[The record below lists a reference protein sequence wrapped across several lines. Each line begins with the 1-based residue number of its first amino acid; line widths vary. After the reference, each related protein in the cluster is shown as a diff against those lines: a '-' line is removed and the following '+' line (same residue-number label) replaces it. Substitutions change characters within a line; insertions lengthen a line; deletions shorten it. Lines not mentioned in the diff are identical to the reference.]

1 MWRWHRPPNLRLT
14 PRTDEGLGLD
24 AEGIGNAVDVV
35 AATRDDDYHPPGDNQ
50 AMHLRLNMHLP
61 ASSRSVRP
69 AAAILAFALA
79 LLPGPLGGPPSARA
93 DEDALMTRL
102 RSMSPEERVG
112 QLFIVAYFATGDD
125 PLADISTMIRED
137 HIGGVVL
144 QKGNNI
150 FANVRGGD
158 LPGEIAGLTAAL
170 QAHALG
176 EGGGGI
182 PLFIA
187 VDHEGNGDPLTHL
200 REGFTAIP
208 SQMAL
213 GATWDPASAEAVG
226 RIVGE
231 ELAAVGVNLLLGP
244 VLDVLAE
251 PRVDTGGDIGTRAFG
266 GHPYWVTRMG
276 LAYIRGVH
284 AGSEGHVAT
293 VAKHFPGH
301 GGSDRLPDDEVATVH
316 KSLTELRRIEL
327 PPFAAVTDPAAATGE
342 GAPAITDALMTS
354 HIRYRGFQGNL
365 QDATAPISFDP
376 EGMRQ
381 LLALEGYHFGEWRRA
396 GGLIVAD
403 SLGVRA
409 VKRMFDKDLQTFPNR
424 EIARQALMAG
434 NDVLILAQF
443 SQGGGWAKQMAT
455 IQDTVHDFADRYR
468 KDSTFRARVDD
479 AALRVLR
486 RKATLHPDWTI
497 EAVAAQPERARQ
509 RVGRAESRDSVA
521 QIAGRAVTVLRR
533 GGYPSPGERLVVVTE
548 DGRRPETHPQQRPLA
563 CPDELCG
570 LDPARWERLTAL
582 GPTLVEATMLDGYG
596 PDGKKSKRI
605 VAPDRLTSLSFCQL
619 DAVLSPVPEAA
630 TPAPGDPGTAGFQ
643 PASPNAPPTI
653 ESAGAPGPN
662 AVQPIRTPAAGGTDC
677 LPADQRA
684 AAIESL
690 AGADWIVFAIS
701 DLKPDDVS
709 RLNGFFLAQVGKL
722 SSARL
727 AALSFGPPYYIQA
740 TNVARLDTYIA
751 AYSRIPASIEAA
763 VDALLDVQWT
773 PKGRPNPPV
782 TVEDAGYNLTT
793 ALEPD
798 PEVPLVLSKASP
810 SVAASSD
817 SDRSTDPDTAVLP
830 ARVAVQVEPI
840 RDHNGNTVP
849 DGTLVRFTSDPPAAL
864 AGGPAVAETRDGAA
878 RAELTFPLGG
888 RVKISAETTT
898 GGAASADPLVV
909 DLPLPSPTPE
919 PPPLPLTP
927 SPGGGDDAGGG
938 RADGTSDGVGDSS
951 TGDDL
956 GGSDLLLS
964 LAALFAVGA
973 VGAVGANGRGS
984 RARDLAGQLRL
995 ALFVAAGGLSG
1006 YLIYGLALDLGS
1018 PRPGWLTPGLAAA
1031 ATTLG
1036 GALVGLAIGRLATRR
1051 LSAGSA
1057 PTPRETG

>member
-1 MWRWHRPPNLRLT
+1 MHPSHTSRIVIRR
-14 PRTDEGLGLD
+14 
-24 AEGIGNAVDVV
+24 
-35 AATRDDDYHPPGDNQ
+35 AAT
-50 AMHLRLNMHLP
+50 L
-61 ASSRSVRP
+61 
-69 AAAILAFALA
+69 LALTLA
-79 LLPGPLGGPPSARA
+79 LLPGLLGGPPPARA
-93 DEDALMTRL
+93 DEDALVARL
-102 RSMSPEERVG
+102 RAMSPEEKVG
-112 QLFIVAYFATGDD
+112 QLFIVAYFATGED
-125 PLADISTMIRED
+125 PLADISTLIRED
-137 HIGGVVL
+137 HVGGVVL

-150 FANVRGGD
+150 FTNTRGGD
-158 LPGEIAGLTAAL
+158 LPGEIADLTAAL
-170 QAHALG
+170 QSRALG

-284 AGSEGHVAT
+284 AGGEGHVAT

-327 PPFAAVTDPAAATGE
+327 PPFAAVTDPSAATGE
-342 GAPAITDALMTS
+342 GTPASTDALMTS

-396 GGLIVAD
+396 GGLIVSD

-409 VKRMFDKDLQTFPNR
+409 VKRMFDKDMQTFPNR
-424 EIARQALMAG
+424 EIARQSLLAG

-443 SQGGGWAKQMAT
+443 SLGGGWAKQMAT
-455 IQDTVHDFADRYR
+455 IQDTVHDFADQYR
-468 KDSTFRARVDD
+468 KDSAFRARVDD

-486 RKATLHPDWTI
+486 RKAALHPEWTI
-497 EAVAAQPERARQ
+497 EAVAARPERARQ
-509 RVGRAESRDSVA
+509 RVGRAESRETVA

-548 DGRRPETHPQQRPLA
+548 DGRRPETNPKQRPLA

-582 GPTLVEATMLDGYG
+582 GPTLVEAYMLDGYG
-596 PDGKKSKRI
+596 PAGKKSSKI

-619 DAVLSPVPEAA
+619 DAILSPVPEAA
-630 TPAPGDPGTAGFQ
+630 TPSSTQAAGDPSTSAPSTPAGDPAPDPNAAQ
-643 PASPNAPPTI
+643 PA
-653 ESAGAPGPN
+653 
-662 AVQPIRTPAAGGTDC
+662 RTAAAGGTDC

-684 AAIESL
+684 AAIDAL

-709 RLNGFFLAQVGKL
+709 RLNGFFLAQIGKL
-722 SSARL
+722 SGARL

-773 PKGRPNPPV
+773 PEGRPNPPV

-798 PEVPLVLSKASP
+798 PEVPLVLSQAAP

-817 SDRSTDPDTAVLP
+817 SDRPTAPDAAILP

-840 RDHNGNTVP
+840 RDHNGNAVP
-849 DGTLVRFTSDPPAAL
+849 DGTLVRFTSDPPEAL
-864 AGGPAVAETRDGAA
+864 AGGPVVVETRDGAA
-878 RAELTFPLGG
+878 RADLVFPLGG
-888 RVKISAETTT
+888 QVSISAETTT
-898 GGAASADPLVV
+898 GGASSADPLVV
-909 DLPLPSPTPE
+909 DLPVPSPTPE
-919 PPPLPLTP
+919 PTPLPLTP
-927 SPGGGDDAGGG
+927 SPGGTADAGAGRSGGAGGG
-938 RADGTSDGVGDSS
+938 FGDPA

-973 VGAVGANGRGS
+973 VGAVGANGRGMA
-984 RARDLAGQLRL
+984 ARDLTGQLRL
-995 ALFVAAGGLSG
+995 VLFVAAGGLCG

-1036 GALVGLAIGRLATRR
+1036 GALIGLAVGRLATRR

-1057 PTPRETG
+1057 PRPRETR